1 VAMGQTCFP
10 VIGQP
15 CIAHVDYGLVGGWGR
30 RRDGALLQKQAI
42 TPHFSELIQRLR
54 KSLGKLDAGLFVNEA
69 QIPRG
74 KPPGRFGDLSDS
86 YSCQGGSGPASPS
99 CCRLEPATPFFF

>member
-1 VAMGQTCFP
+1 MCQTCFP

-15 CIAHVDYGLVGGWGR
+15 YIAHVDYGLVGGWGR

-69 QIPRG
+69 QMPEG
-74 KPPGRFGDLSDS
+74 KPPDRFGDLSDS
-86 YSCQGGSGPASPS
+86 YFLSGRLRPS
-99 CCRLEPATPFFF
+99 